1 MISRTLARR
10 VSPGINTPKRV
21 PVCVNG
27 LNITDKLYK
36 IQYNQV
42 KYNKDDLFFQSSQDL
57 SVGLRHL
64 SCQKIQIDT

>member
-27 LNITDKLYK
+27 LNTTDKLEK

-42 KYNKDDLFFQSSQDL
+42 KYNKDDLFFQSS
-57 SVGLRHL
+57 
-64 SCQKIQIDT
+64 